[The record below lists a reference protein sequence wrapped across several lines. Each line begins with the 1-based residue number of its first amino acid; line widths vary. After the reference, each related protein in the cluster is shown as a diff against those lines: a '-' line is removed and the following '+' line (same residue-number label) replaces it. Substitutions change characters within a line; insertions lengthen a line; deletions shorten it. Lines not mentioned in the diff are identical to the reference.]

1 MQNAIT
7 TINYTNNIPNTNA
20 IDTPWRIHNQRADKK
35 ITNCRT
41 FRCSGQNSHFWQL
54 WPISLFFLFYLSF
67 TLYSIFILLN
77 LMSFLFIPCY
87 SFVISVANDLPG
99 HTSPTSFIP
108 HTAYSCPRVP
118 KWNRFSIERIDSPA
132 RCCCSFLYY

>member
-1 MQNAIT
+1 MQLQLLTIQT
-7 TINYTNNIPNTNA
+7 TSQTL
-20 IDTPWRIHNQRADKK
+20 TPSTHHGGSTISEQIK
-35 ITNCRT
+35 ITDCRT

-118 KWNRFSIERIDSPA
+118 KWNRFSIERIDSLA